1 MYSPK
6 WIVSIF
12 LLLGLAACHPRMQ
25 ALGETAAYK
34 DVTVSEFADL
44 MDRRKVVVL
53 DVRTPKETA
62 QGKITG
68 AMELDVLQDDFAEK
82 VEELNKQ
89 KTYLLY
95 CRSGRRSLKAIDI
108 MAKQGFRKIYNLQ
121 GGYTAWTADRE

>member
-6 WIVSIF
+6 WIVPIF
-12 LLLGLAACHPRMQ
+12 LLLGLVACHPRMQ
-25 ALGETAAYK
+25 ALEAAAAYE

-44 MDRRKVVVL
+44 MDRHKVVIL

-89 KTYLLY
+89 KTYLVY

-108 MAKQGFRKIYNLQ
+108 MAKQGFKKLHNLV